1 MRQATRT
8 LTIYIKKNRTSK
20 KVDRSKQN
28 SAGFAPDFSDKFAFL
43 LKGKSRGFFGFTTKY
58 KMAPMGLNGPHSPG
72 YRVPKA

>member
-1 MRQATRT
+1 MADEAGNLNPNKIHKKEQQ
-8 LTIYIKKNRTSK
+8 LTPK

-72 YRVPKA
+72 